1 VSFARD
7 SAGELLASDIHDN
20 PGAGLAI
27 QARARPRITHNV
39 FSRNGLSQNT
49 PAAFTVE
56 QGAVP
61 FLQQNV
67 FLGMRPDV
75 FATFDQAA
83 RLRVEHDNW
92 FMAARASRP

>member
-1 VSFARD
+1 
-7 SAGELLASDIHDN
+7 
-20 PGAGLAI
+20 
-27 QARARPRITHNV
+27 
-39 FSRNGLSQNT
+39 
-49 PAAFTVE
+49 
-56 QGAVP
+56 VP